1 MEYRQRDEQHKKE
14 MVDSLDMQME
24 IKEKEKQYQKHQDR
38 QVDDANLRYQYNQF
52 DRRKYQPN
60 FKSQNPKVY
69 DQFRSLEMYKKAKED
84 ELHHILVEEGAVKKK
99 IEEDRKLFMKEKE
112 KSYLTNQM
120 KQTLNLQIAEQ
131 QFKAKE
137 GKRVN
142 PEELTYGVI

>member
-1 MEYRQRDEQHKKE
+1 

>member
-1 MEYRQRDEQHKKE
+1 

-84 ELHHILVEEGAVKKK
+84 ELHQILVEEGAVKKK